1 MVGKRI
7 KAYLTE
13 NGIKQSFLSEKTG
26 ISNDVLSKILSG
38 ARDLKVVE
46 YARICRALKVD
57 FDTFISEED

>member
-7 KAYLTE
+7 KAYLAE

-26 ISNDVLSKILSG
+26 ISNDVLSKILAG
-38 ARDLKVVE
+38 TRDLKAIE

-57 FDTFISEED
+57 FETFIYEDD